1 MIRNEIRKGDIIKTS
16 LSDNTV
22 ILDVVDKKAILFS
35 GNQFVIASGISFNE
49 KSDKFEWD
57 NGIYT
62 YDFSE
67 ISNMQ
72 NNNFDNMKK
81 TLSFLA
87 EYNHKDFVKSVIS
100 LETGI
105 ENEEIL
111 NDVYDNY
118 MNDKI
123 IGLVDEKFYDYV
135 DKDDIEKK
143 VKEDKVF
150 EL

>member
-1 MIRNEIRKGDIIKTS
+1 M
-16 LSDNTV
+16 
-22 ILDVVDKKAILFS
+22 
-35 GNQFVIASGISFNE
+35 
-49 KSDKFEWD
+49 
-57 NGIYT
+57 
-62 YDFSE
+62 
-67 ISNMQ
+67 
-72 NNNFDNMKK
+72 
-81 TLSFLA
+81 
-87 EYNHKDFVKSVIS
+87 VKSFIS

-111 NDVYDNY
+111 NEVYDNY